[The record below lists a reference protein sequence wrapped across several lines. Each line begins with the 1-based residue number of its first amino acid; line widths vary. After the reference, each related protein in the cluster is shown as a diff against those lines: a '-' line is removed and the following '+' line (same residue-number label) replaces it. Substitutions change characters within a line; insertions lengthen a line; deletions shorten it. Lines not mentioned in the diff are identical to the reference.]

1 VAGAFSLPP
10 IHTLAPTTALGGE
23 AAPRGWCGAAAGTAT
38 SWLYIAYSRPSCHFS
53 FIFSIS
59 FLFFFHFLF
68 YFSFFL
74 SYLFI
79 LLCFYF
85 LSLLFPFF
93 SF

>member
-1 VAGAFSLPP
+1 VARAFSLPP

-38 SWLYIAYSRPSCHFS
+38 SWLYTSRIADHRAILVLFFLFLFYSS
-53 FIFSIS
+53 FIF
-59 FLFFFHFLF
+59 FLF
-68 YFSFFL
+68 FFL